1 MTRDCRDNTKKLCGF
16 IFFVVPLKK
25 NFLGRTDANQQ
36 KQTKKLKL
44 KFDKKSRQYN
54 GS

>member
-1 MTRDCRDNTKKLCGF
+1 MRRDGRGNTKKLCGF

-36 KQTKKLKL
+36 KQTKKIKVEI
-44 KFDKKSRQYN
+44 
-54 GS
+54 